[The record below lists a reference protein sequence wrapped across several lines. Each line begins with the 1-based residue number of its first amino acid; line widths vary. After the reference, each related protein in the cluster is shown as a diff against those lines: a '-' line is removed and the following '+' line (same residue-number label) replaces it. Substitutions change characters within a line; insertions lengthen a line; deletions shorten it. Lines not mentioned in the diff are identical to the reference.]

1 MTAQERDKTMTTA
14 QANYIATL
22 ARQLNIG
29 SHASHGIKAVLGKVP
44 VNMTKEKASQVID
57 QLKSRLAS

>member
-1 MTAQERDKTMTTA
+1 MTTA